1 MTLPEILKQFDE
13 LFEEYGAKQAFTQT
27 YTSMVM
33 AEVERLE
40 GIKKD
45 MPTII
50 RQPFELAE
58 SVGKKMFIDEEINY
72 WKNKLK

>member
-27 YTSMVM
+27 YTSMVEEEI
-33 AEVERLE
+33 ARLE
-40 GIKKD
+40 GEIKKAD
-45 MPTII
+45 KFV
-50 RQPFELAE
+50 PFQRIHYVSAIEDQL
-58 SVGKKMFIDEEINY
+58 NY